1 MNEWNFKPFIVDEK
15 NQERFDKWIGT
26 ITKSHKNGHFVP
38 NPETSFAPM
47 KKPLAESRIAL
58 LTTGGVHLASQ
69 PPFDLESHDGDWTF
83 REIPGD
89 TPEADLRFSHSH
101 YDTTDAGKD
110 PNCIFPLT
118 RLHDLAAEGVIGG
131 VAPLHIGMMGFVPA
145 IEKVLEE
152 TGPEVAR
159 RLVKSGA
166 DAVLLTP
173 G

>member
-1 MNEWNFKPFIVDEK
+1 MDVQQGLGRKF
-15 NQERFDKWIGT
+15 FDWKVEGLVR
-26 ITKSHKNGHFVP
+26 KA
-38 NPETSFAPM
+38 TSSIRPIKASKKDFRQSLEAFRQSQAP
-47 KKPLAESRIAL
+47 
-58 LTTGGVHLASQ
+58 V
-69 PPFDLESHDGDWTF
+69 FYVY
-83 REIPGD
+83 
-89 TPEADLRFSHSH
+89 

-159 RLVKSGA
+159 RLVASGA